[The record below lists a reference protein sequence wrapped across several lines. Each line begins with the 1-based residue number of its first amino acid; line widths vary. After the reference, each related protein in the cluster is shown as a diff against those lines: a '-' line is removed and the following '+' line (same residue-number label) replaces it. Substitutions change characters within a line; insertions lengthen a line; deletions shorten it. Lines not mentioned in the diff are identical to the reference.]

1 MTEFKSHGLRP
12 DVQPGRLEL
21 VEGEL
26 LPEVPRLSTD
36 ELDRLE
42 EDYHLR
48 AGKGWPPARSGAAA
62 ADRPAPAQVR
72 AYVLERYGVDLGS
85 EFMGQ
90 PVAHPFGKASG
101 QLSLASHQ
109 VAEDGAVG
117 LAFVVLKTVI
127 ARDEK
132 GGQGMQEWAI
142 PEARML
148 LEPIASRDPRGAPGS
163 GRLGWTITWNGR
175 GWSGSLDSYLSFVKE
190 SLAIGKANSMVVVP
204 SCLFYLPG
212 PGESDW
218 HESEYRYTVR
228 RLWEV
233 WQEAAGVA
241 SPVALPAADSS
252 ASANRAVPP
261 LLLEKDFSPTL
272 AGSDRAA
279 AREKIVEWMATVP
292 RLVDESARAAGG
304 LVRLGIKLMNS
315 RFDDDFQVELV
326 RALVESPH
334 AHLVSSLTYAN
345 RLFDPKKVAFGKQ
358 GAAFGGPDLS
368 ARNLRILSRLRRL
381 ELAGELPPL
390 PPVSATGDVS
400 SGKRAME
407 YALRGASTFQI
418 HTFFQLPNPFYRLES
433 GSKTA
438 RALHQLLFHPAEG
451 LVAWLLHGGRTLGW
465 RADDGVIR
473 WQTVISWWRQE
484 GARYFRG

>member
-1 MTEFKSHGLRP
+1 MSELKTRGLRP
-12 DVQPGRLEL
+12 DVGPGRMDL

-26 LPEVPRLSTD
+26 LPEVPRLSNE

-42 EDYHLR
+42 EDYHLL
-48 AGKGWPPARSGAAA
+48 ASGEWPPVRTGEVTGAKASYA
-62 ADRPAPAQVR
+62 ADAPAPAQIR
-72 AYVLERYGVDLGS
+72 TYVLERYGVDLGS

-101 QLSLASHQ
+101 QLSLATHQ
-109 VAEDGAVG
+109 VEEDGAAG

-127 ARDEK
+127 AQDEA
-132 GGQGMQEWAI
+132 GSQGMQEWAI

-148 LEPIASRDPRGAPGS
+148 LEPIASRVPQGAPGT
-163 GRLGWTITWNGR
+163 GRLGWTITWKGR
-175 GWSGSLDSYLSFVKE
+175 GWSGSLESYLTFVKE
-190 SLAIGKANSMVVVP
+190 SLAIGRQHGMAVVP

-233 WQEAAGVA
+233 WKE
-241 SPVALPAADSS
+241 SFPS
-252 ASANRAVPP
+252 APPLRP

-272 AGSDRAA
+272 AGSDRASA
-279 AREKIVEWMATVP
+279 QEKIVEWVATVP
-292 RLVDESARAAGG
+292 RLVNEAARAAGG
-304 LVRLGIKLMNS
+304 AVRLGVKLMNS

-326 RALVESPH
+326 RALMESPN
-334 AHLVSSLTYAN
+334 AHLVASLTYAN
-345 RLFDPKKVAFGKQ
+345 RLFDPNKVAFGKQ
-358 GAAFGGPDLS
+358 GAAFGGPELS
-368 ARNLRILSRLRRL
+368 ARNLRILTRLRRM
-381 ELAGELPPL
+381 ELAGELAPL

-400 SGKRAME
+400 SGKLAME
-407 YALRGASTFQI
+407 YALRGASTFQA
-418 HTFFQLPNPFYRLES
+418 HTVFQWPNPFYRLES

-438 RALHQLLFHPAEG
+438 RALHRLLFHPAEG
-451 LVAWLLHGGRTLGW
+451 LVAWLLHGGRTFGW
-465 RADDGVIR
+465 RSDDGVIR
-473 WQTVISWWRQE
+473 WQTVTSWWYQE